1 MSGIDRNDNRER
13 SYRSEGTD
21 NRERAFRSERNDNRE
36 RAFGSEKNDNKE
48 KAFGSEKNDNRERA
62 FRSER
67 NDSRDRA
74 FGSERIN
81 VQRDNSHT
89 DSAERN
95 RREKRSFERKPDIQ
109 KNADEPVKSE
119 QPENAVSL
127 FLNNKKFFPYKIA
140 ATVMS
145 VLLLMWFLSSGNIMN
160 LTKVS
165 LSSSDRD
172 SFFQS
177 SSNNLLVEALTDIH
191 NIPRTYTLGMGD
203 YLTPKPDAAKF
214 AKIEDDERRNYD
226 GKPIDY
232 YKDDTIEVK
241 CWTEKT
247 KYGLMTYAEVWIAH
261 PSQFRRTI
269 VDNVI
274 SDKHLDHP
282 QNIFA
287 KTNGILG
294 MSGDYCAYRPYG
306 IEILYGNLVRDNV
319 GSHLT
324 PKMDILVYD
333 TEGNFSVYESK
344 KDFFQTDVYK
354 NKKIIHTL
362 AFGPMLID
370 DYKVSTRKDKLYQY
384 QNGRPWEAYP
394 RAAICQFD
402 YDMHYLLCRLGKKG
416 STLENFAKEINKKG
430 VRIAYNL
437 DGGQTGTIMF
447 NKKIMNKLDYDG
459 TRAISDII
467 FFATAVPED

>member
-36 RAFGSEKNDNKE
+36 R
-48 KAFGSEKNDNRERA
+48 AFGSEKNDNRERA

-165 LSSSDRD
+165 LS
-172 SFFQS
+172 
-177 SSNNLLVEALTDIH
+177 
-191 NIPRTYTLGMGD
+191 
-203 YLTPKPDAAKF
+203 
-214 AKIEDDERRNYD
+214 
-226 GKPIDY
+226 
-232 YKDDTIEVK
+232 
-241 CWTEKT
+241 
-247 KYGLMTYAEVWIAH
+247 
-261 PSQFRRTI
+261 
-269 VDNVI
+269 
-274 SDKHLDHP
+274 
-282 QNIFA
+282 
-287 KTNGILG
+287 
-294 MSGDYCAYRPYG
+294 
-306 IEILYGNLVRDNV
+306 
-319 GSHLT
+319 
-324 PKMDILVYD
+324 
-333 TEGNFSVYESK
+333 
-344 KDFFQTDVYK
+344 
-354 NKKIIHTL
+354 
-362 AFGPMLID
+362 
-370 DYKVSTRKDKLYQY
+370 
-384 QNGRPWEAYP
+384 
-394 RAAICQFD
+394 
-402 YDMHYLLCRLGKKG
+402 
-416 STLENFAKEINKKG
+416 
-430 VRIAYNL
+430 
-437 DGGQTGTIMF
+437 
-447 NKKIMNKLDYDG
+447 
-459 TRAISDII
+459 
-467 FFATAVPED
+467 